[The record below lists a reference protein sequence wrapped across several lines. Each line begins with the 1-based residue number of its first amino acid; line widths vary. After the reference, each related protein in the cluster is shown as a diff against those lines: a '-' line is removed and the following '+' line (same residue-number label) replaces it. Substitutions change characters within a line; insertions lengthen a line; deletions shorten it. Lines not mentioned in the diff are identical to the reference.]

1 MVNFRVLRLGDIG
14 RILLKF
20 AFCVVG
26 VVVFIRLF
34 NVVKALNF
42 NEFVERRKRELDN
55 RTFLKIL
62 RENLDDDVKNDL
74 NKQNLISGE
83 LDGVVSAFVPGEE
96 MTPNDVDYSSDF
108 WNEEVVSIESSDDK
122 EVVPTGVE
130 TRVVSEHNLNNVFNS
145 SFGSVQ
151 IRNQTSFALTE
162 EMLTPDVPFDMS
174 NIVVFHTHTSE
185 SYTPSEMYQYVPSG
199 NFRTLDTNA
208 NVVGVGNELASRL
221 ENKGINVVHDSTFHD
236 YPEYNG
242 AYTRSLKTVQEI
254 LNSTSADLV
263 IDLHRDAIGD
273 STYAPSVMIGDEKVA
288 QLMFVMGSNEGGLE
302 HPNWLQN
309 LKIAIRIQAKAN
321 EMYPGLFRSIL
332 LSKYRYNEHLAK
344 GSCIIEVGATGNTM
358 DECVGSMK
366 YLAEVIAAVE

>member
-55 RTFLKIL
+55 RTFFKIL
-62 RENLDDDVKNDL
+62 RENLDDDVRNDL

-83 LDGVVSAFVPGEE
+83 LDSVVSAFVPGEVE
-96 MTPNDVDYSSDF
+96 NNDVDYSSDIE
-108 WNEEVVSIESSDDK
+108 NEEVVSIESSDDK

-162 EMLTPDVPFDMS
+162 EMLTPDVPFDKS

>member
-1 MVNFRVLRLGDIG
+1 MVNFRVVRLGDILK
-14 RILLKF
+14 ILLKF

-34 NVVKALNF
+34 NVVKGLNF
-42 NEFVERRKRELDN
+42 NEFVERRKKELDN

-62 RENLDDDVKNDL
+62 RENLDDDDRYDIK
-74 NKQNLISGE
+74 KQNLISSE
-83 LDGVVSAFVPGEE
+83 LDGVVSAFVPGEVIH
-96 MTPNDVDYSSDF
+96 NDVEYSSD
-108 WNEEVVSIESSDDK
+108 IESKQALSMENSVDK
-122 EVVPTGVE
+122 EAVPTGVE
-130 TRVVSEHNLNNVFNS
+130 TRVVSEHNLRNVFNS

-151 IRNQTSFALTE
+151 IRNQTSFVLTE
-162 EMLTPDVPFDMS
+162 EMLTPDVPFDKN

-221 ENKGINVVHDSTFHD
+221 TNKGINVVHDATFHD

-242 AYTRSLKTVQEI
+242 AYTRSLKTVQGI
-254 LNSTSADLV
+254 LNGTSADLV

-309 LKIAIRIQAKAN
+309 LKIAIRIQTKAN
-321 EMYPGLFRSIL
+321 EMYPGLFRPIL